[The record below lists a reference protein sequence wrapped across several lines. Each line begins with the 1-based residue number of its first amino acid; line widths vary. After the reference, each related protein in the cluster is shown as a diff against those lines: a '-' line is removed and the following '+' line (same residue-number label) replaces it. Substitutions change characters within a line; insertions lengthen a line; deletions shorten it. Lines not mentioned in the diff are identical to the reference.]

1 MSFTNEFKK
10 HGRYK
15 WLPMSVIVCTVYI
28 TVVWLMLHNNNIIIQ
43 YAMQALSANYIIL
56 RL

>member
-1 MSFTNEFKK
+1 MSFTSEFKK

-43 YAMQALSANYIIL
+43 YAMRALSANYIIL